1 MRKHT
6 RRRVIVPMPPRG
18 LRPKLAPDQVR
29 DLGLAHWVNV
39 DAIAGG
45 SADES
50 TLWQWLG
57 GSLTWLQV
65 ASALHRRQ
73 PDRYA
78 DALAAMARQAL
89 IGDSVIDRWKR
100 TGRVGFSGAEY
111 QTAKDAAQWMD
122 ALAEDTD
129 HITAIQAAEWSE
141 ARIAQLLATNQP
153 AAAC

>member
-6 RRRVIVPMPPRG
+6 RRRVIVPLPPRG

-39 DAIAGG
+39 DAIASGG
-45 SADES
+45 SDAD

-57 GSLTWLQV
+57 GALTWHRV
-65 ASALHRRQ
+65 ATLLHKHQ
-73 PDRYA
+73 PERYA
-78 DALAAMARQAL
+78 EALAAMDAQCLA
-89 IGDSVIDRWKR
+89 GTAVVERWKR
-100 TGRVGFSGAEY
+100 TGRVGFSGTEY

-129 HITAIQAAEWSE
+129 RITAVAAAEWSE
-141 ARIAQLLATNQP
+141 ARINELARKE
-153 AAAC
+153 AA